1 MERRVSWI
9 LLAALLIAACDS
21 VDRVTRAGSRSSRL
35 DRETFIEVYVEL
47 RRAEQEAG
55 TPEAFH
61 ARKQEILERYGTTPD
76 ALLEFIERHGQ
87 NVKYMAE
94 LWDTIAARLS
104 DSRPGGTSSPKPLP
118 GGQARRDS

>member
-1 MERRVSWI
+1 LERRVSWI
-9 LLAALLIAACDS
+9 LLATLLIAACDS
-21 VDRVTRAGSRSSRL
+21 VDQVTRAGSRSSRL

-47 RRAEQEAG
+47 RRAEQEAS

-76 ALLEFIERHGQ
+76 ALLEFVERHGRD
-87 NVKYMAE
+87 VKYMAE

-104 DSRPGGTSSPKPLP
+104 ASRPDGTPSPKPRP
-118 GGQARRDS
+118 GGQARKDS